1 MARKILINA
10 VDSEECRI
18 ARVNESKLEEFHLET
33 TSKES
38 IQGNIYKGI
47 VTRIEPS
54 LQAVFVDFGSDR
66 HGFLQMQEIHS
77 DYFHDN
83 PTGDRSL
90 KKVIKRG
97 QELIVQVTKDASMNK
112 GAMLSTFI
120 SLPGRHVVLMP
131 GSENKGVSRQIEDE
145 TERTRLKD
153 IIPKLKLPEGYGL
166 IIRTAGENAT
176 KTMMAKDVSYLMRLW
191 KDINKIAE
199 KEPAP
204 TLLFKEM
211 TLAVRA
217 IRDYLTPD
225 VSEILID
232 DPNILKEV
240 KTFLKLISPRQMGL
254 VKQHQGDKPIFSR
267 YQLERQIASIFE
279 SRVPL
284 PSGGSIVI
292 DQTEALVAIDVNSGK
307 STKSRNIEETA
318 RQTNIEA
325 AEEIA
330 RQLRLRDLGGLIVID
345 FIDMK
350 ESKHKIAVETTIK
363 NFFKEDKARTKISR
377 ISQFG
382 LLEMSRQRIRPP
394 IEFGNYITCKHCK
407 GKGLV
412 QSTEAFALSFLRK
425 LSMETI
431 KEGATTAK
439 GYVPADVAW
448 YLLNKKR
455 GDILSIEEKRNIA
468 IVIEGTDT
476 LLTGESRIVCE

>member
-18 ARVNESKLEEFHLET
+18 ARVNESKLEEFHSET
-33 TSKES
+33 TAKES
-38 IQGNIYKGI
+38 VQGNIYKGI

-54 LQAVFVDFGSDR
+54 LQAVFVDFGTDR

-77 DYFHDN
+77 DYFQDSQS
-83 PTGDRSL
+83 GDRSL
-90 KKVIKRG
+90 KKIIKRG
-97 QELIVQVTKDASMNK
+97 QELIVQVTKDPSANK
-112 GAMLSTFI
+112 GAMLTTFI

-131 GSENKGVSRQIEDE
+131 GSDNKGVSRQIDDE
-145 TERTRLKD
+145 NERVRLKE
-153 IIPKLKLPEGYGL
+153 IMTHLKLPEGYGL

-176 KTMMAKDVSYLMRLW
+176 KTMMVKDFNYLMKLW
-191 KDINKIAE
+191 KDINRNAE

-204 TLLFKEM
+204 ALLFKEM
-211 TLAVRA
+211 NLAVRA

-240 KTFLKLISPRQMGL
+240 KAFLKLISPKQGNLVRQH
-254 VKQHQGDKPIFSR
+254 KGDKPIFTKF
-267 YQLERQIASIFE
+267 QLETQIASIFE

-292 DQTEALVAIDVNSGK
+292 DQTEALVSIDVNSGK

-318 RQTNIEA
+318 RQTNLEA

-330 RQLRLRDLGGLIVID
+330 RQLRLRDLGGLIVVD

-350 ESKHKIAVETTIK
+350 ESKNKIAVETSIK
-363 NFFKEDKARTKISR
+363 NFLKEDKARSKISR

-394 IEFGNYITCKHCK
+394 IEFGNFVTCKHCN
-407 GKGLV
+407 GKGMVL
-412 QSTEAFALSFLRK
+412 STEAFALAFLRK
-425 LSMETI
+425 LNLEI
-431 KEGATTAK
+431 LKEGISQAK
-439 GYVPADVAW
+439 GYVPPDVAS

-455 GDILSIEEKRNIA
+455 AELLAIEEKRA
-468 IVIEGTDT
+468 ITISIEAHGAM
-476 LLTGESRIVCE
+476 LPSESRVICE